1 MRCNVANFAVYAA
14 TIVAVPGKEVRI
26 IVEGMR
32 ELAKTVQIKRNL

>member
-1 MRCNVANFAVYAA
+1 MQCNVANFAVYAA

-32 ELAKTVQIKRNL
+32 ELEKTVQKEKKF